1 AYDASTDLFWTVNFG
16 GSLYAFDRSG
26 NVIQQFANPASSYG
40 AAWAPYSDGGPY
52 IWLNSGTTTGD
63 THHMD
68 QVDPATGQLTGVSI
82 TGIAAKIA
90 GGLDIAGGLTNYPG
104 QAVMMAIGQT
114 DVLSLW
120 DLDAAAGGSSQMMK
134 MLEPT
139 AGVIAPGDNTDLMI
153 RMFGVD
159 PAQRDTML
167 TEYVS
172 IESNDP
178 VNPVVVV
185 EVNDSVVTAIGDPQ
199 QLPTTFDISQNYPN
213 PFNPSTS
220 LKFQVP
226 QVSEVKLI
234 IYNVL
239 GQKVR
244 TLVNSRYE
252 PGRYAATWDGR
263 NDLGKQVASGVYIYR
278 FQAGDFIRTHKMM
291 LMK

>member
-40 AAWAPYSDGGPY
+40 AAWDPYSDGGPY

-68 QVDPATGQLTGVSI
+68 QVNPATGQLTGVSI
-82 TGIAAKIA
+82 IGTAGKIA

-104 QAVMMAIGQT
+104 QAVMIAIGQT
-114 DVLSLW
+114 DALSLW

-134 MLEPT
+134 MLEPSS
-139 AGVIAPGDNTDLMI
+139 GVIAPGDNTDLMI
-153 RMFGVD
+153 RMYGVD
-159 PAQRDTML
+159 PAQRDTMM
-167 TEYVS
+167 TGIVS

-178 VNPVVVV
+178 VLPVV
-185 EVNDSVVTAIGDPQ
+185 EVMVYDSVLTAIGDMD

-213 PFNPSTS
+213 PFNPSTTI
-220 LKFQVP
+220 KFQVP
-226 QVSEVKLI
+226 QVTDVKLM

-244 TLVNSRYE
+244 TLVNRSVE
-252 PGRYAATWDGR
+252 PGRYQAVWDGR
-263 NDLGKQVASGVYIYR
+263 NDLGVQVASGVYVYR
-278 FQAGDFIRTHKMM
+278 FEAADYVKVQKMM